1 MFESTRRYYFY
12 NRPVDMRKSFNTL
25 CGVVRHQMDL
35 ELEEAVGYIFINKR
49 ATHMK
54 ALFWEG
60 DGLSIYYKR
69 LEQGTF
75 EHPDQGPD
83 YRISYEKL
91 MLILQGISTQ
101 KIVRRKRYKLGK

>member
-1 MFESTRRYYFY
+1 MFESTRRYYLY

-35 ELEEAVGYIFINKR
+35 ELEEHVGYVFINKR
-49 ATHMK
+49 TTHMK
-54 ALFWEG
+54 VLFWEG

-75 EHPDQGPD
+75 EHPDEGPD

-101 KIVRRKRYKLGK
+101 EIVRRKRYKLGG

>member
-1 MFESTRRYYFY
+1 MFESSRRYYLF
-12 NRPVDMRKSFNTL
+12 NGPVDMRKSFNTL
-25 CGVVRHQMDL
+25 CGVVRQQMGL
-35 ELEEAVGYIFINKR
+35 ELEEGSGYVFINKR

-54 ALFWEG
+54 VLFWEG

-91 MLILQGISTQ
+91 LLILRGISTE
-101 KIVRRKRYKLGK
+101 KIHKRKRYEAGN

>member
-1 MFESTRRYYFY
+1 MFERARRYYLF
-12 NRPVDMRKSFNTL
+12 NQPVDMRKNFNTL
-25 CGVVRHQMDL
+25 CAVVRQQMGM
-35 ELEEAVGYIFINKR
+35 ELEEHVGYIFINKR

-54 ALFWEG
+54 VLFWEG

-69 LEQGTF
+69 LERGTF

-91 MLILQGISTQ
+91 IDRKST
-101 KIVRRKRYKLGK
+101 RLNSSH

>member
-1 MFESTRRYYFY
+1 MFESTRRYYLY
-12 NRPVDMRKSFNTL
+12 NQPVDMRKGFDSL
-25 CGVVRHQMDL
+25 RGVVRHQMGMNIQED
-35 ELEEAVGYIFINKR
+35 VGYIFINKR

-54 ALFWEG
+54 VLFWEG

-75 EHPDQGPD
+75 EHPDEGPD

-91 MLILQGISTQ
+91 LLILRGISTQ
-101 KIVRRKRYKLGK
+101 KIIKRKRYKLAG

>member
-1 MFESTRRYYFY
+1 MFESSRRYYLC

-25 CGVVRHQMDL
+25 CEVVRFQM
-35 ELEEAVGYIFINKR
+35 EMKLEEDVGYVFINKR

-54 ALFWEG
+54 VLFWEG

-91 MLILQGISTQ
+91 LLILRGISTQ
-101 KIVRRKRYKLGK
+101 KIVRRKRYKLGN

>member
-1 MFESTRRYYFY
+1 MFESTRRYYLY
-12 NRPVDMRKSFNTL
+12 NQPVDMRKGFDSL
-25 CGVVRHQMDL
+25 SGVVRHKMGL
-35 ELEEAVGYIFINKR
+35 KIEENVGYIFINRR

-54 ALFWEG
+54 VLFWEG

-75 EHPDQGPD
+75 EHPDQGAD

-91 MLILQGISTQ
+91 LLILRGISTQ
-101 KIVRRKRYKLGK
+101 KVIKRKRYNLAG

>member
-1 MFESTRRYYFY
+1 MFERSRRYYLY
-12 NRPVDMRKSFNTL
+12 NKAVDMRKSFNTL
-25 CGVVRHQMDL
+25 CAVVREQMAL
-35 ELEEAVGYIFINKR
+35 GLEEGVGYVFINKR

-54 ALFWEG
+54 VLMWEG

-69 LEQGTF
+69 LEEGTF

-83 YRISYEKL
+83 YRISYAKL

-101 KIVRRKRYKLGK
+101 KIHRRKRYKLGR

>member
-1 MFESTRRYYFY
+1 MFESSRRYYLC

-25 CGVVRHQMDL
+25 CEVVRSQM
-35 ELEEAVGYIFINKR
+35 EMKLEEDVGYVFINKR

-54 ALFWEG
+54 VLFWEG

-91 MLILQGISTQ
+91 LLILRGISTQ
-101 KIVRRKRYKLGK
+101 KIVRRKRYKLGN

>member
-1 MFESTRRYYFY
+1 MFESSRRYYLY

-25 CGVVRHQMDL
+25 SGVVRQQMNL
-35 ELEEAVGYIFINKR
+35 ELEEHVGYIFINKR
-49 ATHMK
+49 GTHMK
-54 ALFWEG
+54 VLLWEG

-69 LEQGTF
+69 LERGTF
-75 EHPDQGPD
+75 EHPDQGPE

-101 KIVRRKRYKLGK
+101 KIIRRKRYKIGG

>member
-1 MFESTRRYYFY
+1 MFERARRYCLY

-25 CGVVRHQMDL
+25 CVVVRKQMGV
-35 ELEEAVGYIFINKR
+35 ELEEHVGYVFINKR

-54 ALFWEG
+54 VLFWEG

-75 EHPDQGPD
+75 EHPDQGTD

-91 MLILQGISTQ
+91 MLILQGISTR
-101 KIVRRKRYKLGK
+101 KIVRRKRYKIGT

>member
-1 MFESTRRYYFY
+1 MFESTRRYYLY

-35 ELEEAVGYIFINKR
+35 ELEENVGYIFINKR
-49 ATHMK
+49 TTHMK
-54 ALFWEG
+54 VLFWEG
-60 DGLSIYYKR
+60 DGLSIYFKR

-101 KIVRRKRYKLGK
+101 KIVRRKRYKLV

>member
-1 MFESTRRYYFY
+1 MFERARRYYLY

-25 CGVVRHQMDL
+25 CAVVRQQMRM
-35 ELEEAVGYIFINKR
+35 ELQEHAGYIFINKR

-54 ALFWEG
+54 VLFWEG

-83 YRISYEKL
+83 YRISHEKL
-91 MLILQGISTQ
+91 MLILRGISTQ
-101 KIVRRKRYKLGK
+101 KIIRRKRYKLGR